1 MQGQNGFRAL
11 KSCRDAVF
19 QLWREMEKS
28 NKANEAFML
37 TFIDYSK
44 AFDSLDW
51 AKLWD
56 ILEFAGCP
64 RGIVTVI
71 KSLYEHS
78 TISIRI
84 TADGELAP
92 RFKHKCGIRQ
102 GSSLSPCL
110 FVLAMDFCLRVFQ
123 EACTDMGLPSHEG
136 TWTAYADDIADK
148 SLGEEEATEA
158 LQQLEAASAFV
169 GLRLNIPKTEVMAKG
184 INRARESSDKPASKE
199 RVAVKMDGRHG
210 DDHLGWILEER
221 HAHFMGIKVE
231 RTAFMERPMLVV
243 FDTGHHLS
251 FDDRGQSWLRDEN
264 GLSYRF
270 TRLGFECFLDKTS
283 KRKFLCEGCQ
293 TSFDSELAL
302 KIHRGGGWCRRFED
316 LAVREQTILR
326 RTRVNSSTK
335 RGKSSSRVEVVEV
348 LTCEGKETKSCGE
361 FVYLGSKII
370 TSASATPEIKRRIG
384 MAQAS
389 FGKLWRI
396 WRSKKIS
403 TRLKP
408 ALYRAIVLS
417 IMLYNAE
424 VWPIRERDLKSLE
437 GAHFRMMRSMVAD
450 GAEDEHITKEHLL
463 ETLGMASVADII
475 TTKRLRWVGHA
486 LRRHDRDRSR
496 IAVMNELKDTSS
508 TWTKLVMQDCSKTGV
523 EFADLA
529 ELALDRENFRK
540 STNIGGRQHNAV
552 TGHKVYKSSGRSR
565 KKLGKETKHLGS

>member
-1 MQGQNGFRAL
+1 M
-11 KSCRDAVF
+11 
-19 QLWREMEKS
+19 
-28 NKANEAFML
+28 
-37 TFIDYSK
+37 
-44 AFDSLDW
+44 
-51 AKLWD
+51 
-56 ILEFAGCP
+56 
-64 RGIVTVI
+64 
-71 KSLYEHS
+71 
-78 TISIRI
+78 
-84 TADGELAP
+84 
-92 RFKHKCGIRQ
+92 
-102 GSSLSPCL
+102 
-110 FVLAMDFCLRVFQ
+110 
-123 EACTDMGLPSHEG
+123 
-136 TWTAYADDIADK
+136 
-148 SLGEEEATEA
+148 
-158 LQQLEAASAFV
+158 
-169 GLRLNIPKTEVMAKG
+169 
-184 INRARESSDKPASKE
+184 
-199 RVAVKMDGRHG
+199 KMDGRHG

-335 RGKSSSRVEVVEV
+335 RGKSSSRVEVVKV

-403 TRLKP
+403 TRLKA

-523 EFADLA
+523 
-529 ELALDRENFRK
+529 
-540 STNIGGRQHNAV
+540 
-552 TGHKVYKSSGRSR
+552 
-565 KKLGKETKHLGS
+565 